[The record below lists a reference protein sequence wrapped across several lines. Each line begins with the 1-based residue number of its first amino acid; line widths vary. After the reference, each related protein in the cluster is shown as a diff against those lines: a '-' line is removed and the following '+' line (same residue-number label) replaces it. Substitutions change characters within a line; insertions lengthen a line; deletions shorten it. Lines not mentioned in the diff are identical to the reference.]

1 MPKHEGRQ
9 RENSGSWQGELPS
22 SLTLGYDWPRLGAR
36 MRLFSIFIFL
46 FAGLALFPSKQW
58 AAVSRASKTSQA
70 GDREQVSSRA
80 EGAQVQIGE
89 IHSRSATDLT
99 PVADLAQRV
108 VPWLAKNI
116 VLISIPKEHGRD
128 VFELE
133 TKNGKLI
140 VRASSAPSAAM
151 GLNHYLKYYCHRS
164 VSHVGDN
171 IRPVGE
177 LPALPQPVHRTSRFT
192 YRYLFN
198 YCTLNYSLAFA
209 NWDRWQREID
219 WMALNGINLALVPT
233 GMEAVWENTLRRI
246 GYTDAEALEFF
257 PGPAYTAWWL
267 MGNLEGWGGPLTPP
281 MINDRVALEKRILSR
296 MQALGIDPVLEGFYG
311 MVPAS
316 LAKKFPDRQIVHQG
330 KWGGFE
336 RPEILLSSDPFF
348 SRLASI
354 YYDEMKKLY
363 GPVRFFGGDL
373 FHEGGETTGL
383 NLAELGRGVQDAMLQ
398 ANPDSVWVLQG
409 WQGNPK
415 QELLNGLS
423 RAHVIVLNMDGEDWE
438 KREGFEGFPWVWGII
453 NNFGENTGMFGD
465 LPRIASEPIRARNG
479 RYGPNMIG
487 VGALMEGIDNNPVVY
502 DLLFET
508 AWADGAIDLRRWLSE
523 YARYRYGENRR
534 EVDRAWQ
541 LLLDTAYK
549 SGSRAES
556 VFCARPSLSVKGV
569 STWGTTHIPYDPD
582 TFEQAAREF
591 LRARDRLRS
600 IDAYQYDA
608 IDIVRQV
615 LANRGAAAYRKMVTA
630 YQARDKQ
637 QFDSAA
643 KAFLNL
649 IRTQDTLLSTRQ
661 EFLLGP
667 WLVAANEMGHSAGE
681 KSLCE
686 RNARTQ
692 ITYWGPDD
700 PATEAR
706 DYASKE
712 WSGLLRDFYLVRWE
726 LFVRDL
732 DRGFDEPRVG
742 KIDFFEFEKRW
753 TEQRSVYPTEPTGD
767 PVEAAVKALA
777 VTSRGH

>member
-1 MPKHEGRQ
+1 VARGKE
-9 RENSGSWQGELPS
+9 ELPS
-22 SLTLGYDWPRLGAR
+22 SLILDYDGPRLGAR
-36 MRLFSIFIFL
+36 MRLFRIWILL
-46 FAGLALFPSKQW
+46 FACLSLFPSKQW
-58 AAVSRASKTSQA
+58 AAVSRASKTGQA
-70 GDREQVSSRA
+70 ASGKEQFPSPT
-80 EGAQVQIGE
+80 EGTQVQNGE
-89 IHSRSATDLT
+89 IHSATATDLT
-99 PVADLAQRV
+99 PVADLAERV

-116 VLISIPKEHGRD
+116 VLISIPKEHGLD

-140 VRASSAPSAAM
+140 VRASGAPSAAM

-164 VSHVGDN
+164 VSHVGNN

-219 WMALNGINLALVPT
+219 WMALNGINLALVPN

-267 MGNLEGWGGPLTPP
+267 MGNLEGWGGPLTPR
-281 MINDRVALEKRILSR
+281 MINDRVALEKKILSR
-296 MQALGIDPVLEGFYG
+296 MQELGIEPVLQGFYG

-316 LAKKFPDRQIVHQG
+316 LAKKFPDRHIVHQG
-330 KWGGFE
+330 KWGGFQ

-409 WQGNPK
+409 WEGNPK
-415 QELLNGLS
+415 QELLHGLS
-423 RAHVIVLNMDGEDWE
+423 RAHVIVLNMEGKDWE
-438 KREGFEGFPWVWGII
+438 NRKGFGGFPWVWGII

-479 RYGPNMIG
+479 PYGPNMIG
-487 VGALMEGIDNNPVVY
+487 IGALMEGIDNNPVVY

-556 VFCARPSLSVKGV
+556 VFCARPSLSVKRV

-582 TFEQAAREF
+582 TFEQAARAF
-591 LRARDRLRS
+591 LRARDGLSS

-608 IDIVRQV
+608 VDIVRQV

-630 YQARDKQ
+630 YQSHDKR

-643 KAFLNL
+643 QAFLDL
-649 IRTQDTLLSTRQ
+649 IRTQDTLVSTRQ

-667 WLVAANEMGHSAGE
+667 WLVAANEMGHTAGE

-692 ITYWGPDD
+692 ITYWGPDN
-700 PATEAR
+700 PAADAR
-706 DYASKE
+706 DYAGKE
-712 WSGLLRDFYLVRWE
+712 WSGLLRDFYLARWE
-726 LFVRDL
+726 LFVRDR

-742 KIDFFEFEKRW
+742 KINFFEFEKGW

-777 VTSRGH
+777 LTSGGH